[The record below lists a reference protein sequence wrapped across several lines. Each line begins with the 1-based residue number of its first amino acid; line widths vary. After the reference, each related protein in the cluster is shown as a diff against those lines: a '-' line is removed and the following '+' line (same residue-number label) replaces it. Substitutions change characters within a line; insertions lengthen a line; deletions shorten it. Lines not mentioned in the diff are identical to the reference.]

1 GGLRAGACEVDYGRA
16 PRAIDPDFHA
26 DDGAGV
32 HRHLE
37 FAVGEFADHPT
48 DRLLR
53 IVLDMA
59 HIGVDDGKSVYGAS
73 PAQPLDA
80 LGASRGLRLQI
91 GDVLF
96 RTARGVGAAR
106 QHGTNAVFVEA
117 SAADHL
123 DAVEQGAF
131 FGDGFREGWH
141 RARRDAADVGV
152 VAARCDVEGAHAI
165 DEHRHD
171 DGDIG

>member
-1 GGLRAGACEVDYGRA
+1 GLDVAGGHRAWRTRSKQRTIRHHDLERFQATGIHRNVAVDQATEDIEHRRLRDRTRRVEIVGGLRAGACEVDYGRA

-37 FAVGEFADHPT
+37 FAVGEFSDHPT

-73 PAQPLDA
+73 PAQP
-80 LGASRGLRLQI
+80 
-91 GDVLF
+91 
-96 RTARGVGAAR
+96 
-106 QHGTNAVFVEA
+106 
-117 SAADHL
+117 
-123 DAVEQGAF
+123 
-131 FGDGFREGWH
+131 
-141 RARRDAADVGV
+141 
-152 VAARCDVEGAHAI
+152 
-165 DEHRHD
+165 
-171 DGDIG
+171 